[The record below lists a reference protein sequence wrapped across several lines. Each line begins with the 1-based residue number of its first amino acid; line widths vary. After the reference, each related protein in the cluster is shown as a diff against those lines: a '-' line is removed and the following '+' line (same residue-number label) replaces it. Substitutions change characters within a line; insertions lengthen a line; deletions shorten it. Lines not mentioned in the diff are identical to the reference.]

1 MSNKETKPGSLYM
14 TYGYDGKIYH
24 VSRIGEGTTGFL
36 QYMRNE
42 MYGVLRSGRIP
53 DYWMG
58 HYDFPDQSRIPPIRP
73 ERLNGYLN
81 AVSEAAQEY
90 GGKSLHT
97 VNMRNA
103 FFCYLKK
110 IVPLT
115 PAAETAALAARPDYP
130 KPTDGYGAHIPQPD
144 AFLPEYKSYQGM
156 LTDKGL
162 LIFSY
167 GTEGQRQRRMYE
179 DFIENKFFDPVIPD
193 GKLKYYEIIG
203 EPAQMQPLE
212 DRLAPHSEKELLSGF
227 KKAFVKA
234 DILEQGRCLQEFDLM
249 KSIEN
254 LRIFKMRNQPQ
265 NILRKKFMDRSVKEL
280 FSTLR
285 DSFEL
290 TKKER
295 VECLQA
301 SQYPDESRFITLK
314 MNR

>member
-1 MSNKETKPGSLYM
+1 MSNKETKPGSLYL
-14 TYGYDGKIYH
+14 TYGYDGRIYH
-24 VSRIGEGTTGFL
+24 VSRIGEGTSGFL

-42 MYGVLRSGRIP
+42 MYEALRNGRIP

-73 ERLNGYLN
+73 DRLNGYLN
-81 AVSEAAQEY
+81 AVSEAAEEF
-90 GGKSLHT
+90 GGKNLHT

-167 GTEGQRQRRMYE
+167 SIEGQRQRRMYE
-179 DFIENKFFDPVIPD
+179 DYIENKFFDPEIPD

-203 EPAQMQPLE
+203 EPMQIQSLA
-212 DRLAPHSEKELLSGF
+212 DRLTPKSEKELLSGF
-227 KKAFVKA
+227 KKAFVKS
-234 DILEQGRCLQEFDLM
+234 DILEQGRCVREFDLM
-249 KSIEN
+249 KSTEN
-254 LRIFKMRNQPQ
+254 LRLYKMRDQPENTLQ
-265 NILRKKFMDRSVKEL
+265 KSFLDRSVREL
-280 FSTLR
+280 FSSLWNSIER
-285 DSFEL
+285 E
-290 TKKER
+290 KKGR

-301 SQYPDESRFITLK
+301 SQYPDDARYVTLK